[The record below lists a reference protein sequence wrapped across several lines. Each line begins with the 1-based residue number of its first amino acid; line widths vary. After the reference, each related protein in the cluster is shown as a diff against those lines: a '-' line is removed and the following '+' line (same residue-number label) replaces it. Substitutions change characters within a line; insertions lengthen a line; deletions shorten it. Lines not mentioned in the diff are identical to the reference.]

1 MRPGAAIRLVTIVAL
16 LAACGINADRAPREI
31 GADQRRSLIEEQPEN
46 LPRPGTTARIFLL
59 APTEQGRTT
68 KLQAVGRDVSPTFTE
83 VLTALL
89 DGLTPED
96 QEGRLRTAIPSGTE
110 LRSATLTDARTLAV
124 DLSAEFFGASGEVLT
139 DAVAQIVFT
148 VQGVDNEM
156 TVMLSVE
163 GVAQEWPT
171 GSGSLVSRSLS
182 VFDYPDRNPSSQPD
196 YPSLPSRTADEA
208 EPTG

>member
-1 MRPGAAIRLVTIVAL
+1 MPTGHHARSPLISGDRCDDPAA
-16 LAACGINADRAPREI
+16 N
-31 GADQRRSLIEEQPEN
+31 Q
-46 LPRPGTTARIFLL
+46 PRPGTTARIFLL
-59 APTEQGRTT
+59 APAEQGRTT
-68 KLQAVGRDVSPTFTE
+68 KVRAVGRDVPSDFTE

-96 QEGRLRTAIPSGTE
+96 QDDRLRTAIPSGTQ
-110 LRSATLTDARTLAV
+110 LHSATLVDARTLAV

-148 VQGVDNEM
+148 AQGVNNEM
-156 TVMLSVE
+156 TVMLSVD

-171 GSGSLVSRSLS
+171 GSGSLVSRPLS
-182 VFDYPDRNPSSQPD
+182 VFDYPDWNPSSQPD
-196 YPSLPSRTADEA
+196 YPSLPSRSADDT

>member
-1 MRPGAAIRLVTIVAL
+1 VRPGAAIRLVTVVIL

-46 LPRPGTTARIFLL
+46 PPRPGTSAQIFLL

-68 KLQAVGRDVSPTFTE
+68 KLRAVGRDVSPTTTE

-89 DGLTPED
+89 DGLTSED
-96 QEGRLRTAIPSGTE
+96 QDGRLRTAIPSGTE
-110 LRSATLTDARTLAV
+110 LRSATLVDARTLAV

-148 VQGVDNEM
+148 VQGVDDEM
-156 TVMLSVE
+156 TVLLSVE

-182 VFDYPDRNPSSQPD
+182 VFDYPDWSPSSQPD
-196 YPSLPSRTADEA
+196 YPSLPSRGA
-208 EPTG
+208 EPEPTD

>member
-1 MRPGAAIRLVTIVAL
+1 MRRGTAIWLVTI
-16 LAACGINADRAPREI
+16 LAVLGACGINADRTPREI
-31 GADQRRSLIEEQPEN
+31 TADQRRSLIDDPAVN
-46 LPRPGTTARIFLL
+46 PARPGTTARIFLL

-68 KLQAVGRDVSPTFTE
+68 KVYAVGRDVPARPTE

-89 DGLTPED
+89 DGLTPKD
-96 QEGRLRTAIPSGTE
+96 QQDRLRTAIPSGTKLLSAE
-110 LRSATLTDARTLAV
+110 LVDARTLAV

-148 VQGVDNEM
+148 AQGVNNEM
-156 TVMLSVE
+156 TVMLSVD

-171 GSGSLVSRSLS
+171 GSGSLVSRRLS

-196 YPSLPSRTADEA
+196 YPSLPSRSADAEA
-208 EPTG
+208 LPG